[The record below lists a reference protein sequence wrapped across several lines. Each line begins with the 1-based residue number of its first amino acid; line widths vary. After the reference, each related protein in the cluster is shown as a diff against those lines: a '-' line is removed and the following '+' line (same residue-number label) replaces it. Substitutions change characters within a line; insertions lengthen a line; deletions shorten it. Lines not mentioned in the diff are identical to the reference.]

1 MTLTREELE
10 QRLDELEVGLEEI
23 AEALDLDEPDIERA
37 RDVIARLLDDDE
49 A

>member
-23 AEALDLDEPDIERA
+23 AEALDLDAPDIERA